1 MNTDLPARA
10 SHLPTPATGGD
21 AGSRVLLAR
30 AAWLD
35 TKAGRS
41 GSTKTAHYNAETERW
56 EGAYPDTL
64 DSFRDE
70 LVALGLDLDSHT
82 DAVALAAQRW
92 AAQRSVKANRL
103 GEISPAT
110 YNQRLAVISSFYV
123 FARRRGLLHV
133 DNPIDQ
139 LERRM
144 VQRYHKA
151 VALSPETVAAALAA
165 IDRSDLVGQRDYAL
179 LSVAVATGQRASE
192 LASLRCRHV
201 QHGRPLVVTFERT
214 KGGKSVRKPLPP
226 NTGQALARYLTTLHG
241 EAWPKA
247 GDAPVW
253 VSLSNKAQGQPLT
266 IDGIADVCER
276 HLGTTKIH
284 TLRHTT
290 AKALERAGASI
301 SDIQKILG
309 HANAATTSEY
319 LQSLDVVD
327 SRHVAT
333 IEQLFGIGEAT

>member
-1 MNTDLPARA
+1 MSTDLPARA
-10 SHLPTPATGGD
+10 PHLPARVAPAAHGRTVD
-21 AGSRVLLAR
+21 IAI

-35 TKAGRS
+35 TKAGHS
-41 GSTKTAHYNAETERW
+41 GSKKTAQYNPETERW

-64 DSFRDE
+64 ASFRA
-70 LVALGLDLDSHT
+70 ALHAHGLDLDS
-82 DAVALAAQRW
+82 DGSAVSLVAQRW
-92 AAQRSVKANRL
+92 AAQRSPDANRT
-103 GEISPAT
+103 GAISPAT
-110 YNQRLAVISSFYV
+110 YNQRLAILASFYTLGCK
-123 FARRRGLLHV
+123 RRLLPC
-133 DNPIDQ
+133 DNPID
-139 LERRM
+139 LVERRQ
-144 VQRYHKA
+144 VQAYQKA
-151 VALSPETVAAALAA
+151 VALSTETIAAALAA
-165 IDRSDLVGQRDYAL
+165 IDRSVLVGQRDYAL

-192 LASLRCRHV
+192 LASLHCRHV
-201 QHGRPLVVTFERT
+201 LPGRPLVVTFERT
-214 KGGKSVRKPLPP
+214 KGGKTVRKPLPP

-253 VSLSNKAQGQPLT
+253 VSLSNRAQGKPLT
-266 IDGIADVCER
+266 IDGIADICER

-309 HANAATTSEY
+309 HANAATTSAY

-333 IEQLFGIGEAT
+333 IEQLFGIGEES